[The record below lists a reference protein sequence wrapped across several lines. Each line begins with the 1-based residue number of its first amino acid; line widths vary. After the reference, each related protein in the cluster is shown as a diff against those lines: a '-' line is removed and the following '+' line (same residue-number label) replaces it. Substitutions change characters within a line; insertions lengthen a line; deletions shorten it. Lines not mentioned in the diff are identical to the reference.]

1 MTDRKAMLDAI
12 MRAMELE
19 KETFDFYTKAE
30 HRTFNPDGKR
40 IFHWLAKTEEQH
52 YLKLSEL
59 YSSLDQNERWV
70 FYGGSTISL
79 EPATDQCRQ
88 VTYDTDD
95 LTALEIA
102 MEIEQKGF
110 SFYDELL
117 PKTSDPDGRAML
129 ETLKNEEVEHLRV
142 IEEKYA
148 AVKGKK

>member
-1 MTDRKAMLDAI
+1 MTDRKATLDAI

-19 KETFDFYTKAE
+19 KETFDFYTKAA
-30 HRTFNPDGKR
+30 HKTFNPDGKR

-79 EPATDQCRQ
+79 EPETDECRK
-88 VTYDTDD
+88 VTYDTND

-102 MEIEQKGF
+102 MAIEQKGS
-110 SFYDELL
+110 SFYEELL
-117 PKTSDPDGRAML
+117 PETTDPDGRAML
-129 ETLKNEEVEHLRV
+129 ETLISEEAEHLRV
-142 IEEKYA
+142 VQEKYA